1 MALVSVIGFLSLL
14 PQLLSQGL
22 DTSKIVDKSL
32 DLITIAVPPALP
44 ATMSVGVSFAIQRL
58 RKS

>member
-1 MALVSVIGFLSLL
+1 MALVSVIGFLTLL
-14 PQLLSQGL
+14 PQLLKQGI
-22 DTSKIVDKSL
+22 DTTKIIDKSL

>member
-14 PQLLSQGL
+14 PQLLSQGI